1 MKPSATGV
9 RSEWD
14 AKLEALPKLDSLDV
28 RNKKVFVRVDMN
40 VPVGR
45 EDSSQPIIMDT
56 AKIEQATKTIET
68 LLEEGAAVIVGT
80 HQGRPGSPDFI
91 STEAHAKIL
100 SHILENV
107 EVKWTDSVVG
117 KSAREEIKRL
127 QPGEVL
133 FLENLR
139 FHSEENLEADPRE
152 LVNTHMI
159 RRLAPLIDAYVND
172 AFQAAHRSQPSLVAF
187 PLLKPSAAGNLMVTM
202 LKELSEINRIGG
214 KGLFA
219 LGGSKLEDKIKVMDA
234 ALRKGL
240 VEEILTGGLLG
251 VLIAEAAGYRV
262 PQSASTYRK
271 KEILLPAAKRLL
283 TDFEGRILYPVDF
296 VVLEPS
302 GDVGLAPVYN
312 IPDGATI
319 VDIGPGTVGIYA
331 DRVEDADLVVA
342 NGPMGVFE
350 NPRFRKGTLEFVK
363 ACSRARIEAVLCGG
377 HLSVAAK
384 MTGVE
389 GRIYTAGG
397 AILYALAGLPLPAVD
412 ALVRKVSSP

>member
-1 MKPSATGV
+1 MKPSATRV

-14 AKLEALPKLDSLDV
+14 VKLETLPKLDSLDV
-28 RNKKVFVRVDMN
+28 RGKKVFVRVDMN
-40 VPVGR
+40 VPIGR

-56 AKIEQATKTIET
+56 TKIEQATTTIET
-68 LLEEGAAVIVGT
+68 LLDEGAAVVVGT
-80 HQGRPGSPDFI
+80 HQGRPGGPDFI

-100 SHILENV
+100 SHILEGV
-107 EVKWTDSVVG
+107 EIKWTDSVVG
-117 KSAREEIKRL
+117 KSAREEIKKL

-159 RRLAPLIDAYVND
+159 RRLAPLVDVYVND

-187 PLLKPSAAGNLMVTM
+187 PLLKPSAAGNLMTTM
-202 LKELSEINRIGG
+202 LKELAEINRIGG
-214 KGLFA
+214 RRLFA

-251 VLIAEAAGYRV
+251 VLMAEAAGYRI
-262 PQSASTYRK
+262 PRSASIYRRR
-271 KEILLPAAKRLL
+271 EILLPAAKRLL
-283 TDFEGRILYPVDF
+283 TDFEGKILYPVDF
-296 VVLEPS
+296 VVIEQS
-302 GDVGLAPVYN
+302 GEVGLVPVYN
-312 IPDGATI
+312 IPEGASV

-342 NGPMGVFE
+342 NGPMGIFE
-350 NPRFRKGTLEFVK
+350 NPRFRRGTLEFVE
-363 ACSRARIEAVLCGG
+363 ACSKARVEAVLCGG

-412 ALVRKVSSP
+412 VLVREVTS